1 MAAGSS
7 VPTAEERA
15 GQLPPGGLEPRQ
27 RLVRDLSLSAVLAG
41 VVAVVVSYSGP
52 LVIVLSAARAGHLD
66 AGQTGS
72 WIWAISIGSGLTCI
86 ALSLRTRMPVITAW
100 STPGAALL
108 VTSIGSYAYG
118 EVIGAFVVSG
128 LVIALIGVTGIFG
141 RLMRLVPGAVVSA
154 MLAGILFSFGAD
166 VFTSLEHTPVIAGS
180 VLLAYLLGKRWL
192 PRYAVLLAL
201 AAGVAC
207 SAASAKLHIRLDH
220 VGLVQPVFT
229 APAFSVASLIGI
241 AVPLTLATLASQNAP
256 GVGVLSASG
265 YRPDDRLL
273 VGSTGLVSAVL
284 APFGSH
290 AVNLAA
296 ITAAICTGPE
306 AHRDPRRRYVAGVA
320 CGAVYVLVGAFG
332 STLVSF
338 FAGLPKE
345 LVAAVAGVALFGALS
360 GGLTGAVREGK
371 DREAAL
377 ITFLATASGVTLFG
391 IGSAFWGLVFGVAA
405 HAVLNGRLRRT
416 PRAQVPG
423 PPTDSGGAPG
433 PAPHTPP
440 HPEPDVPRTV
450 QGESHEGT
458 KPCTPPASPSPS
470 TRSGGTSPA
479 PSASRT

>member
-1 MAAGSS
+1 MTAGPA
-7 VPTAEERA
+7 VPTAEEHTERS
-15 GQLPPGGLEPRQ
+15 PSGGPRP
-27 RLVRDLSLSAVLAG
+27 RLLRDLSLSAVLAG

-66 AGQTGS
+66 PAQTGS

-86 ALSLRTRMPVITAW
+86 GLSLLTRMPVVTAW

-128 LVIALIGVTGIFG
+128 AVIALIGVTGVFG

-154 MLAGILFSFGAD
+154 MLAGILFSFGTG

-201 AAGVAC
+201 AAGVLC
-207 SAASAKLHIRLDH
+207 SAATSKLRIRLDH

-229 APAFSVASLIGI
+229 TPSFSVAALIGI

-256 GVGVLSASG
+256 GVGVLAASG

-306 AHRDPRRRYVAGVA
+306 AHRDPRRRYVAGWPAASSTWWSVRSARRWWRSSPA
-320 CGAVYVLVGAFG
+320 CRRNW
-332 STLVSF
+332 SPRSC
-338 FAGLPKE
+338 
-345 LVAAVAGVALFGALS
+345 GVALLGALS

-371 DREAAL
+371 DREAAV
-377 ITFLATASGVTLFG
+377 ISFLTTASGVTLFG

-405 HAVLNGRLRRT
+405 HLVLNGRFRSLGPRR
-416 PRAQVPG
+416 R
-423 PPTDSGGAPG
+423 
-433 PAPHTPP
+433 
-440 HPEPDVPRTV
+440 PEA
-450 QGESHEGT
+450 G
-458 KPCTPPASPSPS
+458 
-470 TRSGGTSPA
+470 
-479 PSASRT
+479 SA

>member
-1 MAAGSS
+1 MTAGPA
-7 VPTAEERA
+7 VPTAEEHTERS
-15 GQLPPGGLEPRQ
+15 PSGGPRP
-27 RLVRDLSLSAVLAG
+27 RLLRDLSLSAVLAG

-66 AGQTGS
+66 PAQTGS

-86 ALSLRTRMPVITAW
+86 GLSLLTRMPVVTAW

-128 LVIALIGVTGIFG
+128 AVIALIGVTGVFG

-154 MLAGILFSFGAD
+154 MLAGILFSFGTG

-201 AAGVAC
+201 AAGVLC
-207 SAASAKLHIRLDH
+207 SAATSKLRIRLDH

-229 APAFSVASLIGI
+229 TPSFSVAALIGI

-256 GVGVLSASG
+256 GVGVLAASG

-320 CGAVYVLVGAFG
+320 CGLVYLVVGAFG
-332 STLVSF
+332 STLVAF

-345 LVAAVAGVALFGALS
+345 LVAAVAGVALLGALS

-371 DREAAL
+371 DREAAV
-377 ITFLATASGVTLFG
+377 ISFLTTASGVTLFG

-405 HAVLNGRLRRT
+405 HLVLNGRFRSLGPRRR
-416 PRAQVPG
+416 PEA
-423 PPTDSGGAPG
+423 GGA
-433 PAPHTPP
+433 
-440 HPEPDVPRTV
+440 
-450 QGESHEGT
+450 
-458 KPCTPPASPSPS
+458 
-470 TRSGGTSPA
+470 
-479 PSASRT
+479 

>member
-1 MAAGSS
+1 MTAGPA
-7 VPTAEERA
+7 VPTAKEHTERS
-15 GQLPPGGLEPRQ
+15 PSGGPRP
-27 RLVRDLSLSAVLAG
+27 RLLRDLSLSAVLAG

-66 AGQTGS
+66 SAQTGS

-86 ALSLRTRMPVITAW
+86 GLSLLTRMPVITAW

-128 LVIALIGVTGIFG
+128 AVIALIGVTGVFG

-154 MLAGILFSFGAD
+154 MLAGILFSFGTG

-201 AAGVAC
+201 AAGVLC
-207 SAASAKLHIRLDH
+207 SAATSKLHIRLDH

-229 APAFSVASLIGI
+229 TPSFSVAALIGI

-256 GVGVLSASG
+256 GVGVLAASG

-320 CGAVYVLVGAFG
+320 CGLVYLVVGAFG
-332 STLVSF
+332 STLVAF

-345 LVAAVAGVALFGALS
+345 LVAAVAGVALLGALS

-371 DREAAL
+371 DREAAV
-377 ITFLATASGVTLFG
+377 ISFLTTASGVSLFG

-405 HAVLNGRLRRT
+405 HLVLSGRFRSLGPRR
-416 PRAQVPG
+416 G
-423 PPTDSGGAPG
+423 PEAGDA
-433 PAPHTPP
+433 
-440 HPEPDVPRTV
+440 
-450 QGESHEGT
+450 
-458 KPCTPPASPSPS
+458 
-470 TRSGGTSPA
+470 
-479 PSASRT
+479 

>member
-1 MAAGSS
+1 MTAGPA
-7 VPTAEERA
+7 VPTAKEHTERS
-15 GQLPPGGLEPRQ
+15 PSGGPRP
-27 RLVRDLSLSAVLAG
+27 RLLRDLSLSAVLAG

-66 AGQTGS
+66 SAQTGS

-86 ALSLRTRMPVITAW
+86 GLSLLTRMPVITAW

-108 VTSIGSYAYG
+108 VTSIGSYGYG

-128 LVIALIGVTGIFG
+128 AVIALIGVTGVFG

-154 MLAGILFSFGAD
+154 MLAGILFSFGTG

-201 AAGVAC
+201 AAGVLC
-207 SAASAKLHIRLDH
+207 SAATSKLHIRLDH

-229 APAFSVASLIGI
+229 TPSFSVAALIGI

-256 GVGVLSASG
+256 GVGVLAASG

-320 CGAVYVLVGAFG
+320 CGLVYLVVGAFG
-332 STLVSF
+332 STLVAF

-345 LVAAVAGVALFGALS
+345 LVAAVAGVALLGALS

-371 DREAAL
+371 DREAAV
-377 ITFLATASGVTLFG
+377 ISFLTTASGVSLFG

-405 HAVLNGRLRRT
+405 HLVLSGRFRSLGPRR
-416 PRAQVPG
+416 G
-423 PPTDSGGAPG
+423 PEAGDA
-433 PAPHTPP
+433 
-440 HPEPDVPRTV
+440 
-450 QGESHEGT
+450 
-458 KPCTPPASPSPS
+458 
-470 TRSGGTSPA
+470 
-479 PSASRT
+479 